1 LTTAGGDRL
10 LLRIARHGGGWLALL
25 GTASLAGAGAQV
37 LLPAA
42 IGRTLDA
49 ALREG
54 ADTTATHGGAGQ
66 WLVYSGLLV
75 AVIVVSA
82 AAVALATGMAGA
94 TATAWLR
101 RLLAGHVLG
110 CGHGL
115 LGGFSAGDV
124 VSRIVGGTADAG
136 AAPGSAVLALTAVIP
151 PAGSVVA
158 LGLIDP
164 WLVVAFAA
172 GFPMLTVVLR
182 RLVRDSASVS
192 ISYQAALGAISGRL
206 LDALAGAR
214 TIAAAGTEAAER
226 DRVLVPLPELRAA
239 GDASWLIQGRA
250 AAQGAIIVPALQ
262 VIVLA
267 VAGVELARHRITP
280 GDMLAASQYAVLAVG
295 VGASIGQLTRLGRA
309 RAGARRAAEL
319 LAWPRRQYGS
329 SQLAKAP
336 FATAPGELQFS
347 HVTVSDQLRDLTM
360 TIPGGA
366 AVAIVGRS
374 GSGKSTLAGLAGRLL
389 DPDEGD
395 VELDGC
401 ALPWLTRR
409 ALRTAVGYA
418 FERPVL
424 FGDTVGDAVG
434 FGVVTPAEDAIQAA
448 LRASQAA
455 GFVARLPDGAASR
468 LRHTPMSGGEVQ
480 RLGLARAFA
489 HAHDARLLI
498 LDDATSSLDT
508 ATEMLVSRA
517 LTEQLA
523 DRTRLIVAHRAS
535 TAARADLVAWLD
547 DGTLRA
553 FAPHSELWDD
563 PGYRALFGAGQC

>member
-54 ADTTATHGGAGQ
+54 GSTTATHGGAGR

-94 TATAWLR
+94 AATAWLR

-115 LGGFSAGDV
+115 LGGAATGHHGGLTANNRSGLTANNRGGFSAGDV

-192 ISYQAALGAISGRL
+192 ISYQAALGAISGACSTR
-206 LDALAGAR
+206 
-214 TIAAAGTEAAER
+214 
-226 DRVLVPLPELRAA
+226 
-239 GDASWLIQGRA
+239 W
-250 AAQGAIIVPALQ
+250 PA
-262 VIVLA
+262 
-267 VAGVELARHRITP
+267 
-280 GDMLAASQYAVLAVG
+280 
-295 VGASIGQLTRLGRA
+295 RA
-309 RAGARRAAEL
+309 RSQPPEQRRPNATAYSCRSPSSVPRATRPGWSRGAPRRRARSSS
-319 LAWPRRQYGS
+319 RRFRS
-329 SQLAKAP
+329 S
-336 FATAPGELQFS
+336 
-347 HVTVSDQLRDLTM
+347 
-360 TIPGGA
+360 
-366 AVAIVGRS
+366 
-374 GSGKSTLAGLAGRLL
+374 
-389 DPDEGD
+389 
-395 VELDGC
+395 C
-401 ALPWLTRR
+401 
-409 ALRTAVGYA
+409 
-418 FERPVL
+418 
-424 FGDTVGDAVG
+424 
-434 FGVVTPAEDAIQAA
+434 
-448 LRASQAA
+448 
-455 GFVARLPDGAASR
+455 
-468 LRHTPMSGGEVQ
+468 
-480 RLGLARAFA
+480 
-489 HAHDARLLI
+489 
-498 LDDATSSLDT
+498 
-508 ATEMLVSRA
+508 
-517 LTEQLA
+517 
-523 DRTRLIVAHRAS
+523 
-535 TAARADLVAWLD
+535 
-547 DGTLRA
+547 
-553 FAPHSELWDD
+553 
-563 PGYRALFGAGQC
+563 